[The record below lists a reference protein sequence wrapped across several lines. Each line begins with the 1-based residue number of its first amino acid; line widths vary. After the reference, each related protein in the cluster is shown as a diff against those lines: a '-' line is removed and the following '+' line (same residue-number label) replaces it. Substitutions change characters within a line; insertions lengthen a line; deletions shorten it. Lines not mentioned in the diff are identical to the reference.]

1 MNLTQAL
8 FALSTARGPSGVEWV
23 TGGTS
28 VVDTARELLTP
39 LVDETWTDPHGN
51 LIGVK
56 KNPGA
61 PRVLLDA
68 HLDEVCLFV
77 TGQKEGFLTFLGRG
91 TDTRLLPDTAVKV
104 LTPAGEV
111 TGVITCL
118 PPHVL
123 TQAEKDAPF
132 ELEDLFI
139 DCGLTEDTARDL
151 IGCPVVYDTEPFL
164 LGEHRLCGKSLDDRT
179 CYAMFLRTLELVQ
192 DKDLAVEVCLVGSTQ
207 EETTGGGAEA
217 AGYALDPDW
226 AIAADVTFGDSPDC
240 SKEETFPLGGGV
252 TLGWGPHLNR
262 RLAELIRQTATDLE
276 LDCTLEILPADTGT
290 NASAFQISREGVPTA
305 LLSVPLR
312 YMHTP
317 REVIDL
323 RDIETG
329 ARLTAAVLERLG
341 REEA

>member
-1 MNLTQAL
+1 MNLVQAL
-8 FALSTARGPSGVEWV
+8 FALSAARGPSGREWE
-23 TGGTS
+23 TGGTC
-28 VVDTARELLTP
+28 VLDTARELLKP
-39 LVDETWTDPHGN
+39 LVDESWTDPHGN
-51 LIGVK
+51 LIGVRK
-56 KNPGA
+56 KPGA

-91 TDTRLLPDTAVKV
+91 TDPRLLPDTVVKV
-104 LTPAGEV
+104 LTPDGEL
-111 TGVITCL
+111 TGVVTCL

-139 DCGLTEDTARDL
+139 DCGLSEQEAEGL

-164 LGEHRLCGKSLDDRT
+164 LAEHRLCGKSLDDRT
-179 CYAMFLRTLELVQ
+179 CYAMFLRTLELVR
-192 DKDLAVEVCLVGSTQ
+192 DKDLAVEVYLVGSSQ
-207 EETTGGGAEA
+207 EETTGGGAA
-217 AGYALDPDW
+217 AAAYALDPDW
-226 AIAADVTFGDSPDC
+226 AIVSDVTFGDSPDC

-252 TLGWGPHLNR
+252 LLGWGPHLNR
-262 RLAELIRQTATDLE
+262 GLANLIRRTAEELDLACDLE
-276 LDCTLEILPADTGT
+276 IVPGDTGT
-290 NASAFQISREGVPTA
+290 NASDIQISREGVPTA
-305 LLSVPLR
+305 MVSVPLR

-329 ARLTAAVLERLG
+329 ARLVAGVLERLG
-341 REEA
+341 REEG